1 MYKIC
6 VIAILVLLT
15 VAACACVPS
24 AGDKPVINSFSA
36 DPPSVARGGGTTLSW
51 RITNATGADIDQ
63 GIGVVARSS
72 GSTVVYP
79 GGAVSYRLTA
89 TNASGSNTAVVTV
102 MAGGSSVPGIS
113 PSPQPASSG
122 TQPPLVYN
130 FWAEPSTIVR
140 GGSTRLSWNVLGAYS
155 VRIDP
160 SVGIV
165 KTTGSINVTPSSST
179 TYTLTATSSGGNV
192 WATEE
197 VHVLP
202 PTPEVPA
209 INWFAASPSTI
220 LAGNSAR
227 LSWHTTNA
235 QQVTIS
241 GIGPVA
247 KSGTR
252 PVAPYGTTQ
261 YILEAT
267 TSTGR
272 YQDAVT
278 VEVVSINPTVYYQTY
293 QVQPEYVPQLVPV
306 LPDYGPGGGG
316 YSGADGDT
324 TPANQ
329 AGGGGYSGADGG
341 TTPGQDTGN
350 WTPPPDE
357 E

>member
-1 MYKIC
+1 MYKIS
-6 VIAILVLLT
+6 VFAILVLLT
-15 VAACACVPS
+15 VAACACTPS
-24 AGDKPVINSFSA
+24 TGDTPVINNFSA
-36 DPPSVARGGGTTLSW
+36 EPPTVARGGGTTLSW
-51 RITNATGADIDQ
+51 RVTNATGVYIDQ
-63 GIGVVARSS
+63 GIGTVARAS
-72 GSTVVYP
+72 GSTVIYP
-79 GGAVSYRLTA
+79 GATVNYRLTA
-89 TNASGSNTAVVTV
+89 TNSSGSNTAVVTV
-102 MAGGSSVPGIS
+102 TVGGSSYPG
-113 PSPQPASSG
+113 PTPQPISAG

-140 GGSTRLSWNVLGAYS
+140 GGSTRLSWNVLGANS

-160 SVGIV
+160 AIGIV
-165 KTTGSINVTPSSST
+165 KATGSHNVTPTSST

-235 QQVTIS
+235 RQVTIS

-247 KSGTR
+247 RSGTR
-252 PVAPYGTTQ
+252 LVSPYGTTQ

-267 TSTGR
+267 TATGR

-278 VEVVSINPTVYYQTY
+278 VDVVTINPAVYYQTY
-293 QVQPEYVPQLVPV
+293 QVQPEYVPQLVPA
-306 LPDYGPGGGG
+306 LPDYGSGGGG
-316 YSGADGDT
+316 YSGADGDI
-324 TPANQ
+324 TPSNQ
-329 AGGGGYSGADGG
+329 DSGDS
-341 TTPGQDTGN
+341 TPS
-350 WTPPPDE
+350 PDE
-357 E
+357 EQ

>member
-1 MYKIC
+1 
-6 VIAILVLLT
+6 VI
-15 VAACACVPS
+15 
-24 AGDKPVINSFSA
+24 
-36 DPPSVARGGGTTLSW
+36 
-51 RITNATGADIDQ
+51 
-63 GIGVVARSS
+63 
-72 GSTVVYP
+72 YP
-79 GGAVSYRLTA
+79 GASVSYMLTA
-89 TNASGSNTAVVTV
+89 TNASGSNTAVVAV
-102 MAGGSSVPGIS
+102 MVGGSTYPVAS
-113 PSPQPASSG
+113 PSTQPASSG
-122 TQPPLVYN
+122 AQPPLVYN
-130 FWAEPSTIVR
+130 FWAEPSTIVK
-140 GGSTRLSWNVLGAYS
+140 GGSTRLSWNVLGANS

-160 SVGIV
+160 AIGIV
-165 KTTGSINVTPSSST
+165 KATGSYNVTPASST

-197 VHVLP
+197 VHVLQ
-202 PTPEVPA
+202 PTPEVPV

-220 LAGNSAR
+220 LEGNSSR

-247 KSGTR
+247 RSGSR
-252 PVAPYGTTQ
+252 LVAPYGTTQ

-293 QVQPEYVPQLVPV
+293 QVQPDYVPQLVPV
-306 LPDYGPGGGG
+306 QPDYGPGGGG

-324 TPANQ
+324 TPVNQ
-329 AGGGGYSGADGG
+329 VGGGGYSGADGG
-341 TTPGQDTGN
+341 NTPAQDSGN